1 MIRKTKSITRREFVN
16 GFAASLAAGTS
27 ISPLQAASM
36 GLLAP
41 EAVADHYPP
50 SLQGM
55 RGDHEGSFEVSHAQA
70 WMGRRWDRPSSQTDD
85 TYDLVVVGGGISGL
99 SAAWFFREK
108 HGHDAKVLILDNHDD
123 FGGHATRNEFDVDGT
138 TLIGYGGTQNIEG
151 VYSAEATRL
160 LNALAIDLKTFE
172 KYFDKSLYSKHG
184 LGEAV
189 FFDSEFY
196 GQNKLVPAPFKLYEQ
211 ILKHSELTPAD
222 PQSAVSQMPISDES
236 KQALLKLLDDKQ
248 DFLTDIAAEKK
259 AALLASTSYN
269 DFLRQ
274 HAKMPEE
281 VINLLTNIWQCS
293 YGASGD
299 YWSAM
304 TCAYFGY
311 PGTAGLGIFP
321 APAYDAKPIINHF
334 PDGNASVARLL
345 VRSLI
350 PASAKGT
357 TMEDIVTARVDY
369 AALDQRWNNT
379 RIRLNSTVVNVVN
392 TKNETEVEVTYVTGG
407 KNYRVNAKHGIV
419 ACYNAMVRFIC
430 PELPQSQK
438 EALDWP
444 EKVPVAFTNV
454 ALRNWRAFK
463 NLGVQ
468 RIYSPQ
474 SEFGIFWLDFPVSM
488 GGYEFS
494 QSPDQPIVMHIPY
507 VPSVPAEG
515 LTARQQYKASRYTLY
530 QMSFNDFETKIFG
543 QLDRMLSPGGFDASR
558 DIGGI
563 TVNRWPH
570 GYTHSYSD
578 LFDAPNGIG
587 IENGPHIAG
596 RQQVGRISIA
606 NCDSHGE
613 GLMQASIDAAHRAV
627 TEQTTR

>member
-1 MIRKTKSITRREFVN
+1 
-16 GFAASLAAGTS
+16 
-27 ISPLQAASM
+27 
-36 GLLAP
+36 
-41 EAVADHYPP
+41 
-50 SLQGM
+50 
-55 RGDHEGSFEVSHAQA
+55 
-70 WMGRRWDRPSSQTDD
+70 
-85 TYDLVVVGGGISGL
+85 
-99 SAAWFFREK
+99 
-108 HGHDAKVLILDNHDD
+108 
-123 FGGHATRNEFDVDGT
+123 
-138 TLIGYGGTQNIEG
+138 
-151 VYSAEATRL
+151 
-160 LNALAIDLKTFE
+160 
-172 KYFDKSLYSKHG
+172 
-184 LGEAV
+184 
-189 FFDSEFY
+189 
-196 GQNKLVPAPFKLYEQ
+196 
-211 ILKHSELTPAD
+211 
-222 PQSAVSQMPISDES
+222 
-236 KQALLKLLDDKQ
+236 
-248 DFLTDIAAEKK
+248 
-259 AALLASTSYN
+259 
-269 DFLRQ
+269 
-274 HAKMPEE
+274 
-281 VINLLTNIWQCS
+281 
-293 YGASGD
+293 
-299 YWSAM
+299 
-304 TCAYFGY
+304 
-311 PGTAGLGIFP
+311 
-321 APAYDAKPIINHF
+321 
-334 PDGNASVARLL
+334 
-345 VRSLI
+345 
-350 PASAKGT
+350 
-357 TMEDIVTARVDY
+357 MEDIVTARVDY